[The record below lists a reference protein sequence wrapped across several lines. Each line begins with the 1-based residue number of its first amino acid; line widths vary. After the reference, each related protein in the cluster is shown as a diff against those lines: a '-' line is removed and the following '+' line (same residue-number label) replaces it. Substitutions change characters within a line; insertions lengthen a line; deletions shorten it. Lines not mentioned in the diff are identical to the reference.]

1 MYVLDVL
8 AHNSLYKG
16 VVFRK
21 TKQKLNPSV

>member
-16 VVFRK
+16 VAFRK
-21 TKQKLNPSV
+21 TKKKLNPTV